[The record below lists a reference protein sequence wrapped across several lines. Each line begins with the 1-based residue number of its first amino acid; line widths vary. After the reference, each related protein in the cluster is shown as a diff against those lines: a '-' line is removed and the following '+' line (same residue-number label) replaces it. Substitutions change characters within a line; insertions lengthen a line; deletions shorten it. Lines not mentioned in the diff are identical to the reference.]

1 MIDRHTINDSFY
13 CGRLRDDSIVSVM
26 TTGAYVMAEYDEQT
40 GEIRWYRVVNA
51 TQKESLHNWLRQHF
65 PIKARVAKP
74 RVVTNKKLAVA

>member
-51 TQKESLHNWLRQHF
+51 TQNNTGT
-65 PIKARVAKP
+65 
-74 RVVTNKKLAVA
+74 VTATNTVNGH

>member
-26 TTGAYVMAEYDEQT
+26 KT

-74 RVVTNKKLAVA
+74 RLAVSGKKFAAA

>member
-1 MIDRHTINDSFY
+1 
-13 CGRLRDDSIVSVM
+13 L
-26 TTGAYVMAEYDEQT
+26 AEYDEQT

-74 RVVTNKKLAVA
+74 RLPIKKAAA